1 MNTLTS
7 NSDVESLANK
17 CFWLIVSLHVV
28 LWTVLPILLRPTLP
42 IDALEGVVWGQHLI
56 LGYDRN
62 PWLNAWLTRLAVE
75 IGGYSGWLTYLFS
88 QFFVGLCFWSVWRL
102 GKKMLTPLH
111 ALAAV
116 LILEGIQ
123 YYSIA
128 SLDFNDNVIEL
139 GLWALLVLLFYRAV
153 TLEKLV
159 DWIGVGIVAGLALMT
174 KYYSAFLLTGML
186 LFLLTEPQARQTF
199 SKKGI
204 YVAAVIFL
212 IIIAP
217 HFIWLFQHDFVTLH
231 YAQGRVEKGRMLT
244 WWGYIRPTLRF
255 AGNQLLDFVGALV
268 LFSFL
273 LWDKTTTTNLA
284 PAVKISSF
292 DKRFLWI
299 VAATPFVLT
308 LLLALVLGWQL
319 YSLWGTPLL
328 SLWGILLLIYIQ
340 PVITKARFYRFITAA
355 LVVIAGIAAGY
366 TTSLTSPGGKATVN
380 YPSREVAHAI
390 EDIWHERYHQPLQY
404 IAGDRYTTFYV
415 TVYSHDKPSAYI
427 DWDPYKSP
435 WINEKALRKAGAIFV
450 QPVTHG
456 KQFPAEILQRFP
468 NLQMLP
474 IMYFQRQHVTANTPS
489 VALLVAILP
498 PDLTNDP

>member
-1 MNTLTS
+1 MPN
-7 NSDVESLANK
+7 NSQSANK
-17 CFWLIVSLHVV
+17 GISQLASKWFWLIAGLHVI
-28 LWTVLPILLRPTLP
+28 LWTALPILLRPTLP
-42 IDALEGVVWGQHLI
+42 IDALEGIVWGQHLI

-75 IGGYSGWLTYLFS
+75 IGGDSGWLTYLFG
-88 QFFVGLCFWSVWRL
+88 QLFVALCFWSVWRL
-102 GKKMLTPLH
+102 GRKMLTPLH

-139 GLWALLVLLFYRAV
+139 GLWPLLTLLFYRAV
-153 TLEKLV
+153 TLDKLK

-174 KYYSAFLLTGML
+174 KYYSAFLLIGFFF
-186 LFLLTEPQARQTF
+186 FLLIEPQARRTF
-199 SKKGI
+199 SRKGI
-204 YVAAVIFL
+204 YIAAIIFL

-231 YAQGRVEKGRMLT
+231 YAQNRVEKGRLLT
-244 WWGYIRPTLRF
+244 LWGYITPTLRF

-273 LWDKTTTTNLA
+273 LWGKLKTENLA
-284 PAVKISSF
+284 PKLSVSRF

-328 SLWGILLLIYIQ
+328 SLWGLLLLIYTQ
-340 PVITKARFYRFITAA
+340 PIITRARFYRFVAA
-355 LVVIAGIAAGY
+355 VLIVLAGIATGY
-366 TTSLTSPGGKATVN
+366 TISLTSPGGKATVN
-380 YPSREVAHAI
+380 YPSRTVAHAI
-390 EDIWHERYHQPLQY
+390 ENIWHERYHQPLKY

-415 TVYSHDKPSAYI
+415 AVYSHDKPSAYI
-427 DWDPYKSP
+427 DWDPIKSP
-435 WINEKALRKAGAIFV
+435 WINENDLRKAGAIFV
-450 QPVTHG
+450 QPTLQG
-456 KQFPAEILQRFP
+456 KQFPAEIMQRFP
-468 NLQMLP
+468 NLQILP
-474 IMYFQRQHVTANTPS
+474 VMYFQRQNVTADTPPL
-489 VALLVAILP
+489 ALLVGILP
-498 PDLTNDP
+498 PQA

>member
-1 MNTLTS
+1 MNQIAIDS
-7 NSDVESLANK
+7 NATQLANK
-17 CFWLIVSLHVV
+17 WFWFIVSLHVI

-88 QFFVGLCFWSVWRL
+88 QLFVGLCFWSVWRL
-102 GKKMLTPLH
+102 GRKILTPLH

-123 YYSIA
+123 YYTIA

-153 TLEKLV
+153 TLEKLI

-174 KYYSAFLLTGML
+174 KYYSAFLLIGMF
-186 LFLLTEPQARQTF
+186 LFLLIEPQARQVF

-204 YVAAVIFL
+204 YIAAFIFL

-231 YAQGRVEKGRMLT
+231 YAQNRVDKGRMFT

-255 AGNQLLDFVGALV
+255 AGNQLLDFAGALV

-273 LWDKTTTTNLA
+273 LWGKTTAANLA
-284 PAVKISSF
+284 PAVTVKQF
-292 DKRFLWI
+292 DKRFLWMI
-299 VAATPFVLT
+299 AATPFVLT
-308 LLLALVLGWQL
+308 LLLALLLGWQL

-328 SLWGILLLIYIQ
+328 SLWGIILLIYTQ
-340 PVITKARFYRFITAA
+340 PVITQARFNRFIAA
-355 LVVIAGIAAGY
+355 VLIVIASIAVGY
-366 TTSLTSPGGKATVN
+366 TISLLSPGSKATVN
-380 YPSREVAHAI
+380 YPSRTVAHTV
-390 EDIWHERYHQPLQY
+390 ENIWHQKYHEPLKY

-415 TVYSHDKPSAYI
+415 AVYSHDKPAAYI

-435 WINEKALRKAGAIFV
+435 WINENAMRKAGAIFV
-450 QPVTHG
+450 QPIING
-456 KQFPAEILQRFP
+456 KQFPAEILKRFP
-468 NLQMLP
+468 NLKVETVLH
-474 IMYFQRQHVTANTPS
+474 FQRINVTADTPPVS
-489 VALLVAILP
+489 LLIGILP
-498 PDLTNDP
+498 PQSHS